1 MGILADWQIKRDVK
15 IEPFAENEKREG
27 KISYGCS
34 SYGYD
39 ARLGYRFRVIK
50 PYPVSVID
58 PKNNRDDMYEIVT
71 KEEGE
76 FLDIPP
82 HSFVL
87 GETLERFTIPRD
99 VLCIVTG
106 KSTYARCGV
115 YINVTPGEPE
125 WEGIWTVEI
134 SNTTPKTARIYP
146 GEGIMQ
152 CLFFRTDGY
161 REGIQNVLS
170 KVVSFDCEET
180 GHTLLCELM
189 TKEMNKATCNISYA
203 DKKGKYQDQTGLTL
217 PKVDDANK

>member
-1 MGILADWQIKRDVK
+1 MGILADWQIKRDVN

-27 KISYGCS
+27 KISYGLS

-39 ARLGYRFRVIK
+39 ARLGYRFRIIK

-58 PKNNRDDMYEIVT
+58 PKNNSDDMYEIVE
-71 KEEGE
+71 KKEGE
-76 FLDIPP
+76 YLDIPP

-87 GETLERFTIPRD
+87 GETIERFTIPRD
-99 VLCIVTG
+99 VLCVVTG

-134 SNTTPKTARIYP
+134 SNTTPKTTRVYP

-152 CLFFRTDGY
+152 CLFFRTDGINESMLLGLEY
-161 REGIQNVLS
+161 LIEIQS
-170 KVVSFDCEET
+170 IDSADI
-180 GHTLLCELM
+180 
-189 TKEMNKATCNISYA
+189 KENYLKSLTNSTCKISYA
-203 DKKGKYQDQTGLTL
+203 DKRGKYQSQTGLTL
-217 PKVDDANK
+217 PKVDESSK